1 MRASRWKLGLVAA
14 TVLAILIPGT
24 AAQATQTQTAAVAPT
39 AARST
44 VVYIKNTTDCTL
56 ERTWATLSHGVW
68 WKYPPAVI
76 PGNTT
81 VSFGSESNG
90 FMTGTEGS
98 ATFMVTFCPELGPG
112 PGSNL
117 GSVGFEWDNP
127 YVGSNSYQV
136 TNTTW
141 DWHLQAPAEIKIL
154 KVSGGSGNN
163 AVIVYQLS

>member
-1 MRASRWKLGLVAA
+1 MRKSRWKLGLVAA
-14 TVLAILIPGT
+14 SVLAVLIPET
-24 AAQATQTQTAAVAPT
+24 AAQAAQTHTTTTTAAGPT
-39 AARST
+39 AARTT
-44 VVYIKNTTDCTL
+44 VVSLKNITDCTL

-76 PGNTT
+76 PANTT

-112 PGSNL
+112 PGSDL
-117 GSVGFEWDNP
+117 GSVTFEWNNP

-141 DWHLQAPAEIKIL
+141 DWHLQAPAEITSCESL
-154 KVSGGSGNN
+154 V
-163 AVIVYQLS
+163 AVGTTR